1 MISMQFI
8 RQLICLSLLV
18 STALA
23 QSVSWSDAGTGDP
36 ADLQLVFD
44 ECSPDGTPN
53 PPTVNAVRF
62 TFRGQ
67 SEQTTM
73 INFSLSRSVILSYRL
88 QISNPGQIQIPA
100 FKVKTNKGELTV
112 PAYNTGTVN
121 PGPETDIKARLQTD
135 RKTVWAGEVFPLVY
149 SLDAARRNFS
159 NFGGGVEWDATPLLV
174 EDWSKPEITELTRG
188 GESRL
193 NFIFRTRG
201 YLDSPGKVQ
210 IKPISQLINLALGTT
225 GFRLF
230 QQQRIEQ
237 VSISTD
243 PLDINVRPLPL
254 PAPASFTGGVGQF
267 KLESKIVPN
276 NAAVGEPI
284 TWTLELSG
292 TGNWSDIAGLP
303 SRSVSQDFQ
312 VIQPQ
317 AKRTVEEGKL
327 FDANLVEDV
336 VLVPTKPGTYTL
348 GSVAFSYFDP
358 KSGKYE
364 TISTPITTVTVT
376 AAAAPKYNV
385 TPVEPTVVKSDAVQ
399 KIVAP
404 EAPENPT
411 GIPRDPIAGVDPV
424 SSPFKSFAKL
434 LAVVMAPF
442 GGVLIIWLILAYR
455 RARQTDPLRPRREAR
470 ARLVYTVRQLSAL
483 SGNVSNSQLL
493 IQWQHDAAQLFAVPH
508 AAPAPQSLQDQKWA
522 ELWRESDHTLYG
534 EKIDLPSDWI
544 PRADAVLASTKI
556 SGTAIWRTL
565 LPKNLLPF
573 LGVMLVLLT
582 VPSLH
587 ASATSPISEL
597 RSPNS
602 EYNRGDYAAA
612 EKGWRSMVEASPTDW
627 IARHNLSL
635 ALAQQERW
643 AEGAAHATAAF
654 VQNPRSDAARWNLAY
669 AYHQAG
675 YTPTAIAPLMQS
687 GPLADLARLT
697 SPADWECLMVVSSVV
712 IAIAIITLLFLAY
725 GIGPRWSKWPALV
738 LVFVGLFIVGGSLAG
753 RSAYGVAAHPQA
765 VLVWRAVTLYSIPT
779 EADTAQQTTTL
790 AAGAMGTIDKT
801 FLGWV
806 RLSFPNGQTGWVRKT
821 EFVPLWR

>member
-159 NFGGGVEWDATPLLV
+159 NFGGCVEWDATPLLV

-303 SRSVSQDFQ
+303 SR
-312 VIQPQ
+312 
-317 AKRTVEEGKL
+317 
-327 FDANLVEDV
+327 
-336 VLVPTKPGTYTL
+336 
-348 GSVAFSYFDP
+348 
-358 KSGKYE
+358 
-364 TISTPITTVTVT
+364 
-376 AAAAPKYNV
+376 
-385 TPVEPTVVKSDAVQ
+385 
-399 KIVAP
+399 
-404 EAPENPT
+404 
-411 GIPRDPIAGVDPV
+411 
-424 SSPFKSFAKL
+424 
-434 LAVVMAPF
+434 
-442 GGVLIIWLILAYR
+442 
-455 RARQTDPLRPRREAR
+455 
-470 ARLVYTVRQLSAL
+470 
-483 SGNVSNSQLL
+483 
-493 IQWQHDAAQLFAVPH
+493 
-508 AAPAPQSLQDQKWA
+508 
-522 ELWRESDHTLYG
+522 
-534 EKIDLPSDWI
+534 
-544 PRADAVLASTKI
+544 
-556 SGTAIWRTL
+556 
-565 LPKNLLPF
+565 
-573 LGVMLVLLT
+573 
-582 VPSLH
+582 
-587 ASATSPISEL
+587 
-597 RSPNS
+597 
-602 EYNRGDYAAA
+602 
-612 EKGWRSMVEASPTDW
+612 
-627 IARHNLSL
+627 
-635 ALAQQERW
+635 
-643 AEGAAHATAAF
+643 
-654 VQNPRSDAARWNLAY
+654 
-669 AYHQAG
+669 
-675 YTPTAIAPLMQS
+675 
-687 GPLADLARLT
+687 
-697 SPADWECLMVVSSVV
+697 
-712 IAIAIITLLFLAY
+712 
-725 GIGPRWSKWPALV
+725 
-738 LVFVGLFIVGGSLAG
+738 
-753 RSAYGVAAHPQA
+753 
-765 VLVWRAVTLYSIPT
+765 
-779 EADTAQQTTTL
+779 
-790 AAGAMGTIDKT
+790 
-801 FLGWV
+801 
-806 RLSFPNGQTGWVRKT
+806 
-821 EFVPLWR
+821 